1 MDYILLDAYKS
12 MDHSQGPEYY
22 GKFLRTCAFIE
33 TNFELDWF
41 KLYLLILTISFIN
54 IFSGNQVCNVTQKC
68 NDDYGN
74 KFSLDM
80 NCYVATMCTC
90 LTNSLKTNLLT
101 ETEKDEHTAISGM
114 FEIGPYLY
122 PFSIEFNI
130 LIGNYDS

>member
-1 MDYILLDAYKS
+1 MHICICSVVLNTFPGNRL
-12 MDHSQGPEYY
+12 
-22 GKFLRTCAFIE
+22 C
-33 TNFELDWF
+33 N
-41 KLYLLILTISFIN
+41 IS
-54 IFSGNQVCNVTQKC
+54 QKC
-68 NDDYGN
+68 NNDHSGN

-90 LTNSLKTNLLT
+90 LTNSLQANLRTLPMEI

-130 LIGNYDS
+130 LIGNYDSQFHDLQEIC

>member
-1 MDYILLDAYKS
+1 MS
-12 MDHSQGPEYY
+12 
-22 GKFLRTCAFIE
+22 FRRTTKYAPKDQLMQIIVR
-33 TNFELDWF
+33 LI
-41 KLYLLILTISFIN
+41 KLTRSFTTHF
-54 IFSGNQVCNVTQKC
+54 FSGNQVCNVTQKC
-68 NDDYGN
+68 NDEYGN

-90 LTNSLKTNLLT
+90 LTNSLKTNLIPMEI
-101 ETEKDEHTAISGM
+101 ETEKVEHTAISGM

>member
-1 MDYILLDAYKS
+1 M
-12 MDHSQGPEYY
+12 
-22 GKFLRTCAFIE
+22 C
-33 TNFELDWF
+33 
-41 KLYLLILTISFIN
+41 N
-54 IFSGNQVCNVTQKC
+54 ITRKC
-68 NDDYGN
+68 NDDYSGN

-90 LTNSLKTNLLT
+90 LTNSLKANLMTLPMEI

-130 LIGNYDS
+130 LIGNYDSHLYTLRVS